1 MVQSHFH
8 ARNPATGEAL
18 EPAFAEA
25 SGAAVDAACRR
36 AEAAFHP
43 YAALEPGRRASFL
56 RAIGEGIMS
65 LGGALVERVQAETAL
80 PVARIESEC
89 SRTVGQLNLFADW
102 IEDGSWVG
110 ARIDRAQP
118 DRKPLPRPDLRRM
131 LHPLGA
137 VAVFGASNFP
147 LAFSVAGGDTASA
160 LAAGCAVVVKAHPAH
175 PGTSELVA
183 AAIGNAMLRTD
194 MPDGVF
200 GMVHGASPAVGAAL
214 VEHPAIRAV
223 AFTGSLRAGRALFD
237 AATRRPD
244 PIPFYGELGSANPVF
259 VLPCA
264 MEARGDEIAAGLVAS
279 MTLGSGQFCTSPGLA
294 IVSGSEASAAF
305 VHRVEQLTGA
315 APAGTMVHSGIKAA
329 FDADIAQVAAL
340 EGVTLAAQGPLPP
353 SDAGSGVRPSLFVA
367 DGATY
372 LRHERLGDEIY
383 GPATVAVTCSSRD
396 QVLEIARSLH
406 GHLAVTIQA
415 TDADLADYAD
425 LIDVLR
431 SKAGRVIVNGFPTG
445 VEVAHAMH
453 HGGPY
458 PAATDPRATS
468 VGTAAIERFARP
480 VCYQGFPDR
489 ALPSELRRA
498 NPRRIWRLVDGS
510 PTRDPA

>member
-18 EPAFAEA
+18 EPAFFEA
-25 SGAAVDAACRR
+25 SRAAVDAACRR
-36 AEAAFHP
+36 AEVAFHR
-43 YAALEPGRRASFL
+43 YSALEPSRRASFL
-56 RAIGEGIMS
+56 RAIGAGIMG
-65 LGGALVERVQAETAL
+65 LGGALVERVHSETAL
-80 PVARIESEC
+80 PVARIESERG
-89 SRTVGQLNLFADW
+89 RTVGQLNLFADW
-102 IEDGSWVG
+102 IEDGTWVG

-131 LHPLGA
+131 LHPLGP
-137 VAVFGASNFP
+137 VGVFGASNFP

-160 LAAGCAVVVKAHPAH
+160 LAAGCTVVVKAHPAH

-183 AAIGNAMLRTD
+183 AAIGDAVQRTG

-200 GMVHGASPAVGAAL
+200 GLVHGASPAVGIAL

-259 VLPCA
+259 VLPSA
-264 MEARGDEIAAGLVAS
+264 MKARAEEIAAGLVAS
-279 MTLGSGQFCTSPGLA
+279 MTLGSGQFCTSPGVA
-294 IVSGSEASAAF
+294 IVDGSEASAAF
-305 VHRVEQLTGA
+305 VDRVGQPTGGG
-315 APAGTMVHSGIKAA
+315 APGHHGPQRIKAA
-329 FDADIAQVAAL
+329 FEADIAQVSAL
-340 EGVTLAAQGPLPP
+340 EGVTLAAQGPPPP

-372 LRHERLGDEIY
+372 LRHERLADEIY
-383 GPATVAVTCSSRD
+383 GPATVAVACSSRD

-406 GHLAVTIQA
+406 GHLTA
-415 TDADLADYAD
+415 TVHAADADLADYAD

-480 VCYQGFPDR
+480 VCYQGFPDP
-489 ALPSELRRA
+489 ALPAELRGS
-498 NPRRIWRLVDGS
+498 NPRKIWRLVDGKL
-510 PTRDPA
+510 TKDEA